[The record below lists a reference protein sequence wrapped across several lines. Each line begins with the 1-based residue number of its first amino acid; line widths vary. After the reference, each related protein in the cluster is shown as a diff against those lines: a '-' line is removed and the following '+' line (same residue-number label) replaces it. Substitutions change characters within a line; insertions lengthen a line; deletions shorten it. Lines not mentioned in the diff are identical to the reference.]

1 MLSNSSNTTREM
13 LNIKEAF
20 PSLQNKKIKLV
31 QKIIS
36 SEGKLKP
43 HINITTKG
51 PSHKQVIVSMSIDNT
66 NKFVKESCIY
76 ITNIN
81 RTLKNIKSDVM
92 ADFIHVEKKHTL
104 H

>member
-1 MLSNSSNTTREM
+1 
-13 LNIKEAF
+13 
-20 PSLQNKKIKLV
+20 
-31 QKIIS
+31 
-36 SEGKLKP
+36 
-43 HINITTKG
+43 
-51 PSHKQVIVSMSIDNT
+51 MSIDNT

>member
-1 MLSNSSNTTREM
+1 M
-13 LNIKEAF
+13 
-20 PSLQNKKIKLV
+20 
-31 QKIIS
+31 
-36 SEGKLKP
+36 
-43 HINITTKG
+43 TTKR

-92 ADFIHVEKKHTL
+92 ADFIHIENKGVVISINKIVSLLDLQSIKKYHSRL
-104 H
+104 K

>member
-1 MLSNSSNTTREM
+1 M
-13 LNIKEAF
+13 
-20 PSLQNKKIKLV
+20 
-31 QKIIS
+31 
-36 SEGKLKP
+36 
-43 HINITTKG
+43 TTKR